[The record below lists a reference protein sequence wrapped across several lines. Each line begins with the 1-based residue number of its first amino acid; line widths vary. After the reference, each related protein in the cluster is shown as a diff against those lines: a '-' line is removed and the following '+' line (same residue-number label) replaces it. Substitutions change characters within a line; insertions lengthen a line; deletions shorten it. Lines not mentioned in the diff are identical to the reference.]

1 MKFLTLNL
9 KKNLFTILFASFIV
23 CLVLFS
29 KSNMESAKAGL
40 TLWATSVVPT
50 LFPFFVGTELL
61 YRTNFVIFL
70 GKIFTKF
77 MRPVFNLPGESAI
90 AFILGNISGY
100 PVGAKLACNLLENKQ
115 CTKVEAERLIAF
127 TNNSGPL
134 FIVGTVGVSMFYSK
148 EIGLVLLLCHFLA
161 SLTVGI
167 LFKNY
172 KKDKDDLYKRVK
184 SALKKDSPTISLSN
198 LGEILGESIKNSINL
213 ILTIGGFIV
222 LFSVI
227 ISILNESGILTM
239 FVDLGSYFNIPEN
252 ISKAVLSG
260 ILEVTNGLK
269 ISSSLQTKSLA
280 TNIILSS
287 FLLGFG
293 GISVMLQV
301 YSVISKQ
308 KLSIK
313 PYIYGKF
320 LQSIFSIIYIC
331 LLLQAF
337 PFLTYTINQL

>member
-1 MKFLTLNL
+1 
-9 KKNLFTILFASFIV
+9 
-23 CLVLFS
+23 
-29 KSNMESAKAGL
+29 MEAAKTGL
-40 TLWATSVVPT
+40 TLWATSVVPS

-77 MRPVFNLPGESAI
+77 MRPVFNVPGESAI
-90 AFILGNISGY
+90 ALILGNLSGY

-115 CTKVEAERLIAF
+115 CTKVEAERIIAF

-134 FIVGTVGVSMFYSK
+134 FIVGTVGISMFYSK
-148 EIGLVLLLCHFLA
+148 EIGLSLLLCHFLA
-161 SLTVGI
+161 SLTVGV
-167 LFKNY
+167 LFRNY
-172 KKDKDDLYKRVK
+172 KKDKDEFYRSVQTI
-184 SALKKDSPTISLSN
+184 KKDSPTVSLSN

-222 LFSVI
+222 LFSVV
-227 ISILNESGILTM
+227 ISILNESQIFTTIANALNNFG
-239 FVDLGSYFNIPEN
+239 IPEN
-252 ISKAVLSG
+252 LSKAILSG
-260 ILEVTNGLK
+260 LLEVTNGLK
-269 ISSSLQTKSLA
+269 ISSSLQSKSLA

-308 KLSIK
+308 KLSIR

-320 LQSIFSIIYIC
+320 LQAILSSFYMC

-337 PFLTYTINQL
+337 PFLTYSL